1 MQAVDLRK
9 QFVLRKFLPW
19 RVSARVDALV
29 GADLAVAP
37 GAFHAILG
45 GNGSGKSTLLRILAT
60 LVIPDEGQAHLGDVD
75 VVAHPDRARRLLG
88 FSTGDERSVY
98 LRLTGRQNLQF
109 YATLHHLADPEAS
122 VAAALERVD
131 LVGAADRPASTYS
144 QGMARRLGLARAVL
158 HEPPVLLLDEPTRSL
173 DPVARDRFHEV
184 LRDLREHH
192 GTTVVLATHDLDE
205 AAVLCDRVSL
215 LHAGAVVEDLVPDD
229 RAALRSALGRLAS
242 SS

>member
-1 MQAVDLRK
+1 MRVVGVRK

-19 RVSARVDALV
+19 KVRARVSALV
-29 GADLAVAP
+29 GTDLPVEA
-37 GAFHAILG
+37 GSIHAILG

-60 LVIPDEGQAHLGDVD
+60 LVIPDEGEAHLGDVD
-75 VVAHPDRARRLLG
+75 VIAHPAPARRLLG

-109 YATLHHLADPEAS
+109 YAALHHLADPERA

-192 GTTVVLATHDLDE
+192 GTTVVLASHDLDE

-215 LHAGAVVEDLVPDD
+215 LHAGAVVDDLVPDD
-229 RAALRSALGRLAS
+229 RSALRRALGRLATS
-242 SS
+242 